1 MGLARFPKT
10 FCAENSQD
18 VTYNWLKI
26 HVRDPR
32 MIILYLVFTKDSA
45 SGRQQGFDKQMRFD
59 SARAR
64 DSEGK
69 HKKDQRMIILH
80 WFLRGIRHVAEKGSL
95 FIAIRPVGAL
105 GPVRARTACRGP
117 VRART
122 GTPAASPRG
131 SWVGQG
137 KLFISSDR

>member
-1 MGLARFPKT
+1 MFFFA
-10 FCAENSQD
+10 
-18 VTYNWLKI
+18 
-26 HVRDPR
+26 
-32 MIILYLVFTKDSA
+32 KDSA
-45 SGRQQGFDKQMRFD
+45 SGRRQGLDKKMRFD

-80 WFLRGIRHVAEKGSL
+80 WFLRGIRHVAEKGSF
-95 FIAIRPVGAL
+95 FIAERWVGAL
-105 GPVRARTACRGP
+105 GRVWARTGP
-117 VRART
+117 NGPERRRT